1 MGRQLGTDPLTAVT
15 LKSPPQSLPYRQ
27 ISPLTLSLSSQKC
40 LREVG
45 EKGSEIHPLSPL
57 GSGTP
62 SVCSKPR
69 VPITLG
75 PLSQQEKGLFS
86 PSARRF
92 SLRCQRNPPT
102 QEALESS
109 KRPPTASSTGS
120 VCTGFV
126 IHALV
131 ARSPCKLVFTIP
143 TSTISGRGCG
153 YTI

>member
-27 ISPLTLSLSSQKC
+27 ISPLTLSLSSRKC

-57 GSGTP
+57 GPGRP

-75 PLSQQEKGLFS
+75 LCPSRRRVSPHPQQDASVSAARGIPRHRRHLKAAKDLQQQAAQAARAS
-86 PSARRF
+86 PRV
-92 SLRCQRNPPT
+92 LWG
-102 QEALESS
+102 
-109 KRPPTASSTGS
+109 GS
-120 VCTGFV
+120 YPSM
-126 IHALV
+126 
-131 ARSPCKLVFTIP
+131 SPNNWFQ
-143 TSTISGRGCG
+143 TSIEVL
-153 YTI
+153 

>member
-45 EKGSEIHPLSPL
+45 EKGSEIHHLSPL

-69 VPITLG
+69 VPITHG

-120 VCTGFV
+120 KGISEGPVGWKLP
-126 IHALV
+126 INEPKQLV
-131 ARSPCKLVFTIP
+131 SDFN
-143 TSTISGRGCG
+143 
-153 YTI
+153 

>member
-1 MGRQLGTDPLTAVT
+1 MGWQLGIDPLTAVT
-15 LKSPPQSLPYRQ
+15 LTPPPQSLPYRR
-27 ISPLTLSLSSQKC
+27 ISPLTLSLSSLKC

-45 EKGSEIHPLSPL
+45 GKGSEIPPLSPF
-57 GSGTP
+57 GPGRP

-75 PLSQQEKGLFS
+75 PLSQQEKGLLS

-120 VCTGFV
+120 KGISEGPVGGS
-126 IHALV
+126 
-131 ARSPCKLVFTIP
+131 SPLMSPNNWFQ
-143 TSTISGRGCG
+143 TSVGVL
-153 YTI
+153 